1 MGLFLEGFEKFGSDF
16 EVFEIVR
23 TVGAEDGFF
32 VTFAKNENE
41 VAFLGE
47 AEGFVDG
54 GTTIELDEE
63 VFAHSFVGFLDAF
76 NELGG
81 DSGRVFV
88 TGIVFGD
95 DDSVAVFAEDFA
107 TESAG
112 RFVAATGTTVDGDNF
127 ARVIFD

>member
-1 MGLFLEGFEKFGSDF
+1 MEGFDELGGDF
-16 EVFEIVR
+16 EIFEVVR

-41 VAFLGE
+41 VAFLSE

-63 VFAHSFVGFLDAF
+63 VFVHSFVGFLDAF

-81 DSGRVFV
+81 DGGRVFV
-88 TGIVFGD
+88 TGIVFSD
-95 DDSVAVFAEDFA
+95 DNSVAVFAEDFA

-112 RFVAATGTTVDGDNF
+112 RFVATTGATVDRDDF
-127 ARVIFD
+127 AGVIFD

>member
-1 MGLFLEGFEKFGSDF
+1 MEGFEKFGSDF

-32 VTFAKNENE
+32 VTFAEDEDE
-41 VAFLGE
+41 VTLPRE
-47 AEGFVDG
+47 VEGFVDG

-63 VFAHSFVGFLDAF
+63 VFVHSFVGFLDAF

-81 DSGRVFV
+81 DSGRGFV
-88 TGIVFGD
+88 AGIVFGD
-95 DDSVAVFAEDFA
+95 DDGVAVFAEDFA

-112 RFVAATGTTVDGDNF
+112 RFVAATSTTVDGDNF